1 MSRASRSDTP
11 DRGLRAPR
19 SPLSVSC
26 TSTPPQ
32 APPADEA
39 TPPAPASGD
48 AEHCCVCL
56 ERLLPAAHG
65 AQLRVPFPACSRH
78 SMHLE
83 CLAQYRAQANGP
95 PDLLC
100 PLCRHSRCPECA
112 HGGWSGV
119 HDEHLRS
126 LCRREGVPMP
136 ERISGEVTVRQAVQ
150 DYQLRTFT
158 SNDAPEPRAPPG
170 VTVLC
175 CLGPRGRGRIRSI
188 AARAPVPIRSD
199 TGIAAWRP
207 GWLCPGCATEVPLDA
222 LQILAHAGGAC
233 NRCGGELHW
242 IFDRVAAGSSWSCT
256 AGCAGPAAPP
266 HAAAPPPEAPHAA
279 EALPHDAPA
288 ATSPGASRPAAAF
301 WLTRG
306 PPLGVVADST
316 NSWLYVPLLHAAAA
330 DLAPIPHSKPGEQ
343 TQGQQTGGS
352 RLASSSRPPR
362 LSPRRPLL
370 LLSPALPKLPL
381 HTRTMCLISLRASTR
396 RACPMAL
403 LCMPAGRCGSCV
415 SRMVTFLRRCR
426 KFFSNVSVAMPSRRR
441 STVTLTA
448 SVQTP
453 NRFRQLRR
461 LRNSLANHPLPRN
474 SPDRRPY
481 RLPPP
486 CRPIMPIP
494 RSATSTQMRQ
504 SWHQRRR
511 TLSEM
516 RTPS

>member
-112 HGGWSGV
+112 HGGWPGV

-175 CLGPRGRGRIRSI
+175 CHRLAALGRAGGVEFVRLPHREMQW
-188 AARAPVPIRSD
+188 APVPIRSD

-207 GWLCPGCATEVPLDA
+207 GWLCPGCA
-222 LQILAHAGGAC
+222 G
-233 NRCGGELHW
+233 
-242 IFDRVAAGSSWSCT
+242 
-256 AGCAGPAAPP
+256 
-266 HAAAPPPEAPHAA
+266 
-279 EALPHDAPA
+279 
-288 ATSPGASRPAAAF
+288 
-301 WLTRG
+301 G
-306 PPLGVVADST
+306 PP
-316 NSWLYVPLLHAAAA
+316 
-330 DLAPIPHSKPGEQ
+330 
-343 TQGQQTGGS
+343 
-352 RLASSSRPPR
+352 
-362 LSPRRPLL
+362 
-370 LLSPALPKLPL
+370 
-381 HTRTMCLISLRASTR
+381 
-396 RACPMAL
+396 
-403 LCMPAGRCGSCV
+403 RC
-415 SRMVTFLRRCR
+415 
-426 KFFSNVSVAMPSRRR
+426 
-441 STVTLTA
+441 
-448 SVQTP
+448 TP
-453 NRFRQLRR
+453 NPCACRRGVQPLRWR
-461 LRNSLANHPLPRN
+461 IAL
-474 SPDRRPY
+474 DF
-481 RLPPP
+481 
-486 CRPIMPIP
+486 
-494 RSATSTQMRQ
+494 
-504 SWHQRRR
+504 
-511 TLSEM
+511 
-516 RTPS
+516 